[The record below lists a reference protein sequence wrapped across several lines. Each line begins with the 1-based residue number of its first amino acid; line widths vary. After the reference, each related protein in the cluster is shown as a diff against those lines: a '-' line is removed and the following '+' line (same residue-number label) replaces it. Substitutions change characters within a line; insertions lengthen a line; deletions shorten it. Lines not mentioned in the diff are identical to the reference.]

1 MRIPSVL
8 LSACMPAT
16 ALAAG
21 QGSAGG
27 FSFIS
32 GFFQMLASL
41 AVVIGAVVVTQKL
54 IKRLMGG
61 GLMNR
66 AAQSY
71 IRIVEN
77 RFIAPKKSLMLVEVG
92 GEYLLLSSTDNGL
105 NLIKQIDMIET
116 IEVVDDRGA
125 GVPERDVFRSVAGFV
140 RKSLRNGFPAR
151 KGMD

>member
-1 MRIPSVL
+1 MKILSCL
-8 LSACMPAT
+8 LWASAPAT

-41 AVVIGAVVVTQKL
+41 AVVLGTVVVTQKL

-61 GLMNR
+61 GLVNR

-105 NLIKQIDMIET
+105 NLVKQIDMIET
-116 IEVVDDRGA
+116 IDVVDDGGA
-125 GVPERDVFRSVAGFV
+125 GVPGRDMVRSVAGFV
-140 RKSLRNGFPAR
+140 SKSLRGGFSSR

>member
-1 MRIPSVL
+1 MRIILVL
-8 LSACMPAT
+8 LLACMPVT

-21 QGSAGG
+21 QGSTGG

-32 GFFQMLASL
+32 SFFQMLASL

-61 GLMNR
+61 GLVNR
-66 AAQSY
+66 TAQSY
-71 IRIVEN
+71 IRVVEN

-116 IEVVDDRGA
+116 IEVVDDRGT

-140 RKSLRNGFPAR
+140 RKSLRSGFPPR